1 MPPSSSMRSSR
12 PSLLERRASSGR
24 GLASNPSFSRL
35 TSSGQAEQLARY
47 KQRSESLT
55 IKTPKIIAD
64 RYRVIAPFHEGKSM
78 SAVYL
83 TKDTKT
89 GELVVVKVASDVSN
103 LEMSTAAIRREIRAL
118 SRLSHPNIVR
128 IKGDGCWDGKEF
140 VVLEYLR
147 GADLYLVLG
156 DYSRLPWRIAKHVI
170 LQLCDALHAAHSENI
185 MHDDIKPENII
196 ISRMDDIGAILL
208 DFGLAKFMDAEP
220 DDELLVIPGLVVGT
234 FPYMAPETFDF
245 THYDYRADVYS
256 LGVVIYEML
265 AGTNPFDGHNIP
277 RVVDRILEHT
287 PELPSECAN
296 LPECV
301 DDIVMRAIAKDPE
314 ERFQSI
320 AELSRAI
327 RSCP

>member
-1 MPPSSSMRSSR
+1 MPPSGSMRSSR
-12 PSLLERRASSGR
+12 PSPLGQRTSSAR
-24 GLASNPSFSRL
+24 GMASNPSFSRL

-47 KQRSESLT
+47 KQRSERLA
-55 IKTPKIIAD
+55 IQTPKMIAD
-64 RYRVIAPFHEGKSM
+64 RYHVIAPFHEGKSM

-89 GELVVVKVASDVSN
+89 GELVVVKMASDVSN

-118 SRLSHPNIVR
+118 SRLSHPNIVG
-128 IKGDGCWDGKEF
+128 IKGEGCWGDKQF
-140 VVLEYLR
+140 LVLDYLR

-156 DYSRLPWRIAKHVI
+156 DYSRFPWRIAKHVT

-196 ISRMDDIGAILL
+196 ISRMDDIRAIML
-208 DFGLAKFMDAEP
+208 DFGLAKFMDAAP

-245 THYDYRADVYS
+245 THYDYRADIYS
-256 LGVVIYEML
+256 LGVVMYEML
-265 AGTNPFDGHNIP
+265 VGKNPFDGHNIP
-277 RVVDRILEHT
+277 RVVDRILEHV
-287 PELPSECAN
+287 PEPPGIIAK

-314 ERFQSI
+314 ERFQTI
-320 AELSRAI
+320 EEMRRAI
-327 RSCP
+327 ESCP